1 VAQEENT
8 KPETRAEGMVRDLV
22 KAATKPESTA
32 SHRPLFGRCAA
43 PHISSSQT
51 PSLVKPPRCT
61 QTDRLY
67 SLRRSALTLPPP
79 PQTSP
84 AVGHCLELRAR
95 PLSPLWRR

>member
-22 KAATKPESTA
+22 KAATKSESTV
-32 SHRPLFGRCAA
+32 SSRPLFGQCAA
-43 PHISSSQT
+43 PHTRSSLT

-61 QTDRLY
+61 ETVRLY

-79 PQTSP
+79 PRTSP
-84 AVGHCLELRAR
+84 AVGHRLELRAR